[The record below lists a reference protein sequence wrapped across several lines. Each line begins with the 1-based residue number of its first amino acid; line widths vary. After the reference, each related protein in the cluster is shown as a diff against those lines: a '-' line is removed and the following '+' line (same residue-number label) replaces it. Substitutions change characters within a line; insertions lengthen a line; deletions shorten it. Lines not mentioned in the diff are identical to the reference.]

1 MLGFDEFVTAA
12 TNRRRLLT
20 GKGNLQYAF
29 DLLKDKEDNMMSLE
43 TIKAK
48 FSDGY
53 LGTGQEVK

>member
-29 DLLKDKEDNMMSLE
+29 DLLKDKESNMISLE
-43 TIKAK
+43 ALKAK

-53 LGTGQEVK
+53 LGTGQEEK